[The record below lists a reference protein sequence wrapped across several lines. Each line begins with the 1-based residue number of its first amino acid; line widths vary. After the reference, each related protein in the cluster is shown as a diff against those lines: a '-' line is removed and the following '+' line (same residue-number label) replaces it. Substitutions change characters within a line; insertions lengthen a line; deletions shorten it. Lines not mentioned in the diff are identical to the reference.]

1 LSLTAHQTAPFQSI
15 DVIPNGIDANIF
27 YAPIL
32 PKKPGRSFR
41 MICVSRL
48 IKRKGIE
55 HILQAIYELGDDNLR
70 LLIVGSGNYEQHLK
84 KRCSELGLNRTV
96 AFYGYCNHNRL
107 SRLFSESD
115 VFILIPRS
123 EAFGNVFAE
132 AMVSGLPI
140 IGSTLGG
147 IPDLIS
153 EENGILVE
161 PGNVGKIKQAIVTM
175 KDSSNLRRI
184 MGEANRNKILTHYN
198 WKRIAKKY
206 VEVYKSAVDS

>member
-1 LSLTAHQTAPFQSI
+1 L
-15 DVIPNGIDANIF
+15 V
-27 YAPIL
+27 
-32 PKKPGRSFR
+32 
-41 MICVSRL
+41 
-48 IKRKGIE
+48 
-55 HILQAIYELGDDNLR
+55 
-70 LLIVGSGNYEQHLK
+70 
-84 KRCSELGLNRTV
+84 
-96 AFYGYCNHNRL
+96 
-107 SRLFSESD
+107 
-115 VFILIPRS
+115 PRS